1 MATVVGV
8 KGSKGRTPLTRERV
22 LAGAVELADA
32 HGIEALTMRNL
43 AGRLGVEAMSLYHHV
58 PSKEAL
64 LTGVVDALIA
74 EILHEV
80 EAHDAAPARR
90 DWSASLRHLILTAR
104 GVMLRHRW
112 APGLMQRTP
121 VLTPSLIAYYDRV
134 LGIMIDGGFS
144 YDLGHRALHVLGSRA
159 LGFDQELFAADE
171 GDAAA
176 AAEPPPELAE
186 LAPYLTQMIGLAMA
200 AHADESST
208 LGWCDSQA
216 EFEFALDL
224 VLEGLERRRKAE
236 ARRA

>member
-1 MATVVGV
+1 MVSA
-8 KGSKGRTPLTRERV
+8 KGSKGRTPLTRDRV

-32 HGIEALTMRNL
+32 HGIDALTMRNL

-58 PSKEAL
+58 PGKDAL

-74 EILHEV
+74 EILADV
-80 EAHDAAPARR
+80 AADETVPARR

-112 APGLMQRTP
+112 APALMQRTP

-159 LGFDQELFAADE
+159 LGFDQELFATDE
-171 GDAAA
+171 GDGEGGAD
-176 AAEPPPELAE
+176 AEPPPELAE
-186 LAPYLTQMIGLAMA
+186 LAPYLTQMIAVAMA
-200 AHADESST
+200 AHSDESST

-236 ARRA
+236 ARAR